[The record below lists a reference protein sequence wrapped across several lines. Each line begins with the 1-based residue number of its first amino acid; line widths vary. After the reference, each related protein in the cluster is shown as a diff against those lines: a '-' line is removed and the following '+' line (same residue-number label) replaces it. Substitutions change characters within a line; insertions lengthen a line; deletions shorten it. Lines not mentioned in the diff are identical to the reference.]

1 MLQHI
6 TMHDLVFVI
15 PMAFVGVIVMGMIP
29 FAARTLQFGC
39 RCVGAVVG
47 AIVAVIVLVV
57 IPLLI

>member
-1 MLQHI
+1 
-6 TMHDLVFVI
+6 MHDLVFVI